1 MLPKGF
7 GDEDVNAIEADF
19 FTLKGKS
26 KTRQFVSNKVLDLY
40 LGISFPLRNEIE
52 IHIEETEESELNNKI
67 ISVSYQIFFFL
78 RDLTPSLQ
86 EEKIYHR

>member
-7 GDEDVNAIEADF
+7 GDEDVNAIEAEF

-26 KTRQFVSNKVLDLY
+26 KTCQFLSNKVLDLY
-40 LGISFPLRNEIE
+40 LGISFPLRNQIE
-52 IHIEETEESELNNKI
+52 NHIEESELNT
-67 ISVSYQIFFFL
+67 VSYQIIIFSL

-86 EEKIYHR
+86 EKKIYHRWL